1 MSSSTSGLL
10 EQSNAL
16 HDDKRAT
23 TSSNR
28 RNKNERKETNPYV
41 LLNVPQNPVIAQTFA
56 KIAHKKKNVSDLPL
70 TKDSLSEDAV
80 RLSTVQNQPQEIALS
95 RPKSLPGMLQAAS
108 CHCAACC
115 SCSPTQQ
122 KCFVPS
128 SSLSRTVQSL
138 SASLDRGVELGDSIT
153 TPGSADP
160 ELWRF
165 GPKLQC
171 DGVDK
176 KIPSGDDENS
186 RHVVSG
192 EHSLPCIHDNFRETP
207 GYRCFDTSQS
217 AALEIKPV
225 TAIISSRE
233 TRDTAQT
240 SRNSRLVSH
249 VCSCGELHNCNDA
262 FCQYC
267 HCAKFS
273 IANDMQPANS
283 ARSLMDFKQKLQ
295 VTSSIRFFYVLFYS
309 VLF

>member
-10 EQSNAL
+10 EHSNAL
-16 HDDKRAT
+16 HDDTRAT
-23 TSSNR
+23 TSNR
-28 RNKNERKETNPYV
+28 RNKNEREETDPYV

-56 KIAHKKKNVSDLPL
+56 KIPHKKKNVRDLPS
-70 TKDSLSEDAV
+70 TKDSLSDDAV
-80 RLSTVQNQPQEIALS
+80 RLSAVQNQPQEIALS

-122 KCFVPS
+122 KCFVPA

-153 TPGSADP
+153 TPGSTDP

-165 GPKLQC
+165 GAKLQC
-171 DGVDK
+171 DDGTDK
-176 KIPSGDDENS
+176 RISSGDDENS
-186 RHVVSG
+186 QRVVSD
-192 EHSLPCIHDNFRETP
+192 EHSLPCVRDNFRESP
-207 GYRCFDTSQS
+207 GYPRSDTSQS

-249 VCSCGELHNCNDA
+249 VCSCSELHNCKDA

-267 HCAKFS
+267 HCAKFY